1 MAAAA
6 SAAAAAA
13 SAAAAPK
20 PAPGEF
26 QSLGYSKSMT
36 EGLKDFYDTITRLNM
51 WDVMAKE
58 VGKGGYMFSR
68 DPNMNTIIKSTSGLN
83 DYSGSSIGGYM
94 REMQYIAQ
102 HGWDAW
108 LES

>member
-1 MAAAA
+1 MAA
-6 SAAAAAA
+6 SAAAA
-13 SAAAAPK
+13 K

-51 WDVMAKE
+51 WDAMAKE
-58 VGKGGYMFSR
+58 VEGGYMFSE
-68 DPNMNTIIKSTSGLN
+68 DPNINTIIQSTAGIDN
-83 DYSGSSIGGYM
+83 YSGTSIGGYM

-108 LES
+108 LDS

>member
-1 MAAAA
+1 M
-6 SAAAAAA
+6 AAAAAA
-13 SAAAAPK
+13 AAA

-51 WDVMAKE
+51 WSAMAKE
-58 VGKGGYMFSR
+58 VGEGGYMFSE
-68 DPNMNTIIKSTSGLN
+68 DPNINTIINSTDGLN
-83 DYSGSSIGGYM
+83 NYSGSAIGGYM

-108 LES
+108 LDS